1 MTVSL
6 WKENS
11 ITRKIPKMC
20 KSLFLFFLNSD
31 EEKVDNFFNLNQQ
44 YQEEFQ

>member
-1 MTVSL
+1 MTLSL

-11 ITRKIPKMC
+11 ITRKIPKM
-20 KSLFLFFLNSD
+20 FFLNSD
-31 EEKVDNFFNLNQQ
+31 EEKVFNFFFNLNQQ